1 MLEAT
6 GSATQFFSKVEF
18 WQAIEKGTSRFL
30 LQVGKL
36 YKASCKNAYS
46 HPSDVI
52 ILGAL
57 HQNSPKQSGPVSPLK
72 KEKGRKEKESNRR
85 KQTRR
90 KRKKKT
96 RWNVPPVF
104 RRMGPLPTAQSLC
117 FCMHVHP
124 PTPGPCLVINT
135 YI

>member
-36 YKASCKNAYS
+36 YKSSCKNAYS

-57 HQNSPKQSGPVSPLK
+57 HQNSPKQSGAVGPLK

-90 KRKKKT
+90 KRKRKHAGMFPQFLGGWIHCLLLSLFASACT
-96 RWNVPPVF
+96 SIRPP
-104 RRMGPLPTAQSLC
+104 RA
-117 FCMHVHP
+117 
-124 PTPGPCLVINT
+124 LVSS
-135 YI
+135 